1 MDNILQAAGVD
12 VSKAKLDVLAMQT
25 GEVFAATREVRS
37 LRTLGKRLVKAGVT
51 HVGMEYT
58 GGYERVVDEVLS
70 QAGLDVR
77 ILDPGRVRH
86 YALARGVLA
95 KTDPLDAR
103 AIGAFLQA
111 FPEEGR
117 YRKPESAERIAQY
130 LRVREL
136 LLKSVAAVRNQ
147 LEHMREPGL
156 REFLEKRLESE
167 KAELKALDKR
177 IEALVAEDEDTAAAG
192 ALMRSVKGVG
202 PVVVSTL
209 LALMPELGSLGP
221 KQAARLARVAPAD
234 NQSGKSVKRARVR
247 GGRDGLGEVLHMAAL
262 SASRHNPAIRAFAER
277 LLAAGKP
284 HRLVMVACARKL
296 IVILNAMLRDRKPWI
311 DTLAA

>member
-12 VSKAKLDVLAMQT
+12 VSKAKLDVLAMET
-25 GEVFAATREVRS
+25 GEVFSATRGVRS
-37 LRTLGKRLVKAGVT
+37 LGTLAKRLVKAGVT

-58 GGYERVVDEVLS
+58 GGYERVVDEVLGK
-70 QAGLDVR
+70 AGLDVR
-77 ILDPGRVRH
+77 LLDPGRIRH

-111 FPEEGR
+111 FPDQGT
-117 YRKPESAERIAQY
+117 YRKPASAERIAQY

-136 LLKSVAAVRNQ
+136 LLKSVAAIRNQ
-147 LEHMREPGL
+147 LEHMREPEL
-156 REFLEKRLESE
+156 REFLEKRLDSE
-167 KAELKALDKR
+167 KAELEAFDKR
-177 IEALVAEDEDTAAAG
+177 IAEVVAEDEGTAASG

-221 KQAARLARVAPAD
+221 KQAARLARVAPVD

-247 GGRDGLGEVLHMAAL
+247 GGRDGLGEALHMAAL
-262 SASRHNPAIRAFAER
+262 SASRHNPAIGAFAER

-284 HRLVMVACARKL
+284 HRLVMMACARKL
-296 IVILNAMLRDRKPWI
+296 IVILNAILRDRKPWI